1 MNVMKYHK
9 QTELAKE
16 KERYE
21 LLEERLK
28 NMTEEERKVY
38 EEERS
43 KRLKMA
49 AELLSVIAHIG
60 NDYSKGV
67 F

>member
-9 QTELAKE
+9 QKELAKE

-28 NMTEEERKVY
+28 NMTEEERKIY
-38 EEERS
+38 EEES
-43 KRLKMA
+43 AKRLKMA
-49 AELLSVIAHIG
+49 AELLSVAAYIG

>member
-9 QTELAKE
+9 QTELAKK
-16 KERYE
+16 KEHYK
-21 LLEERLK
+21 LLEEQLK

-43 KRLKMA
+43 KRLKMVSG
-49 AELLSVIAHIG
+49 LLSVAAHIG
-60 NDYSKGV
+60 NDYSQGG

>member
-9 QTELAKE
+9 QTELVKE
-16 KERYE
+16 KEHYK

-49 AELLSVIAHIG
+49 ADLLSIAAYFG
-60 NDYSKGV
+60 SDYSQGG